1 MIVYDEYNELCEV
14 FPELLNI
21 PVNTVKNPFDNK
33 PLPFFFR
40 FGKDYHAVHFP
51 GCMHIDDVLFEL
63 TLDKGAFSTFKLLFA
78 LNDIEITAKNITKF
92 IILHEMGHYK
102 SFKDDFNCNYFLY
115 ADDSKRQMREF
126 ELESCVNNYTNN
138 DRAYKYRILKKE
150 RDADRYAL
158 EMLSEYILLTTEVEI

>member
-14 FPELLNI
+14 FPELLDV

-51 GCMHIDDVLFEL
+51 GCMHIDDVLFEIQK
-63 TLDKGAFSTFKLLFA
+63 DKGTLSIFSFLFA
-78 LNDIEITAKNITKF
+78 LHNIKITAKNITKF

-126 ELESCVNNYTNN
+126 EFESLKNNYSNG
-138 DRAYKYRILKKE
+138 DRAYKYRALKKE

>member
-1 MIVYDEYNELCEV
+1 MMVYDEYNELCEV

-40 FGKDYHAVHFP
+40 FGQQYHAVHFP
-51 GCMHIDDVLFEL
+51 GCMHIDDVLFEIQK
-63 TLDKGAFSTFKLLFA
+63 DKGTLSIFSFLFA
-78 LNDIEITAKNITKF
+78 LHDIEITAKNITKF

-115 ADDSKRQMREF
+115 ADDFKRQMREF
-126 ELESCVNNYTNN
+126 ELESCVNNYTNS
-138 DRAYKYRILKKE
+138 DRAYKYRVLKKE